1 MEVEE
6 YVDSFEKVTFKS
18 DEDVYWPETQYWVCG
33 DYPDETREMYCYS
46 ALEARD
52 YIEELE
58 RRPGLISIRIA
69 SMIPFAGKQYVY
81 SDGKKIDSIDVTLS
95 TGDVA
100 DF

>member
-1 MEVEE
+1 MEIREHE
-6 YVDSFEKVTFKS
+6 DSFEKVTSKS
-18 DEDVYWPETQYWVCG
+18 EGDVYWPETQYWVFG
-33 DYPDETREMYCYS
+33 DYPDETREMYCNS
-46 ALEARD
+46 AWEARD

-81 SDGKKIDSIDVTLS
+81 SGGKRTDSKDVPLS
-95 TGDVA
+95 TGDIV

>member
-1 MEVEE
+1 MEVKEHG
-6 YVDSFEKVTFKS
+6 DTFEKVTPKS
-18 DEDVYWPETQYWVCG
+18 DRDVYWPETQYWVCG
-33 DYPDETREMYCYS
+33 DYPGETREMYCYS
-46 ALEARD
+46 AWEARD

-69 SMIPFAGKQYVY
+69 SMTPFAGKQYVY
-81 SDGKKIDSIDVTLS
+81 SGCERIVSIDVTLS

>member
-6 YVDSFEKVTFKS
+6 HGNTFEKMTSKS
-18 DEDVYWPETQYWVCG
+18 DGDVYWPETQYWVCG

-46 ALEARD
+46 AWEARD

-69 SMIPFAGKQYVY
+69 SMIPFAGKRYVY

>member
-1 MEVEE
+1 MEVKEHG
-6 YVDSFEKVTFKS
+6 DSFEKVTSKS
-18 DEDVYWPETQYWVCG
+18 DGDIYWPETQYWVCG

-46 ALEARD
+46 DWEARD

-58 RRPGLISIRIA
+58 RRPGLISIRIV
-69 SMIPFAGKQYVY
+69 SMIPFSGKQYVY

>member
-6 YVDSFEKVTFKS
+6 YGDSFEKVTSKS
-18 DEDVYWPETQYWVCG
+18 DGDVYWPETQYWVCG

-46 ALEARD
+46 AWEARD

-81 SDGKKIDSIDVTLS
+81 SGSERIDSLDITLS

>member
-1 MEVEE
+1 MEIKEHG
-6 YVDSFEKVTFKS
+6 DSFEKAISKS
-18 DEDVYWPETQYWVCG
+18 DGDVYWPETQYWVCG
-33 DYPDETREMYCYS
+33 DYPDETREMYCDS
-46 ALEARD
+46 AWEARD

-81 SDGKKIDSIDVTLS
+81 SDGKKIDSIDVPLS

>member
-1 MEVEE
+1 MEIKEHG
-6 YVDSFEKVTFKS
+6 DSFEKATSKG
-18 DEDVYWPETQYWVCG
+18 DGDVYWPETQYWVCG

-46 ALEARD
+46 AWEARD

-69 SMIPFAGKQYVY
+69 TMIPFAGRQYYYEGGKKVY
-81 SDGKKIDSIDVTLS
+81 SENVTLS
-95 TGDVA
+95 HGDIY

>member
-6 YVDSFEKVTFKS
+6 YGDSFEKVTSKS

-46 ALEARD
+46 AWEARD

-58 RRPGLISIRIA
+58 RRPELISIRIA
-69 SMIPFAGKQYVY
+69 SMVPFAGKQYVY
-81 SDGKKIDSIDVTLS
+81 SEGKKIDSIDVTLS